1 MPSQSAVKMLKTLGA
16 AHELSLCTSG
26 VSQLGLFADLRGKFV
41 VVLELVPELL
51 FEHAVEVAV
60 VAAEGQELHR
70 KLLGVVVRLLLV
82 EDDVEPAHLFFL
94 KKNINPKRCRRRCGT
109 RLYVL
114 SRIVK

>member
-1 MPSQSAVKMLKTLGA
+1 MITYAITERSPDIKDFGSAN
-16 AHELSLCTSG
+16 ELSLCTSG
-26 VSQLGLFADLRGKFV
+26 VSQLRLFADLRSKFV

-82 EDDVEPAHLFFL
+82 EDDVEPAHLLCFVQQS
-94 KKNINPKRCRRRCGT
+94 K
-109 RLYVL
+109 V
-114 SRIVK
+114 SEVK

>member
-1 MPSQSAVKMLKTLGA
+1 MLKTLGA

-60 VAAEGQELHR
+60 VAAERQQLHR
-70 KLLGVVVRLLLV
+70 KLLSVVVRLLLV
-82 EDDVEPAHLFFL
+82 EDDVEPAHLFFFR
-94 KKNINPKRCRRRCGT
+94 KKNYQPKKVSKTMWNPHT
-109 RLYVL
+109 FYVL
-114 SRIVK
+114 SSRVK

>member
-1 MPSQSAVKMLKTLGA
+1 MITYPITERSPDIKDFGSAN
-16 AHELSLCTSG
+16 ELSLCTSG
-26 VSQLGLFADLRGKFV
+26 VSQLRLFADLRSKFV

-82 EDDVEPAHLFFL
+82 EDDVEPAHLFF
-94 KKNINPKRCRRRCGT
+94 
-109 RLYVL
+109 
-114 SRIVK
+114 

>member
-1 MPSQSAVKMLKTLGA
+1 MLKTLGA

-60 VAAEGQELHR
+60 VAAERQQLHR

-82 EDDVEPAHLFFL
+82 EDDVEPAHLFFFR
-94 KKNINPKRCRRRCGT
+94 KKYQPKKAAKTMWNPHT
-109 RLYVL
+109 FYLL
-114 SRIVK
+114 SSIVK